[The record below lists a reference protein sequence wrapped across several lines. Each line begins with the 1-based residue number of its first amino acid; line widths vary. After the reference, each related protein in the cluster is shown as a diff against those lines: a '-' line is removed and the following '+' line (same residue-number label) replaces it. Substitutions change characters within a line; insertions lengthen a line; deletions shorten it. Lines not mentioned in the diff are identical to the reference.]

1 MTVDHEVRPD
11 EDRTPGDEVSTAALV
26 GYAAAAVGLFGW
38 FLFGLLV
45 QRQGFVDSVGESAG
59 AGFGLLL
66 VVSVIGMLRH
76 NGRRRP
82 LSPPAPPR

>member
-1 MTVDHEVRPD
+1 MSVDHKVIPD
-11 EDRTPGDEVSTAALV
+11 NDRAREDEVSTAALI
-26 GYAAAAVGLFGW
+26 GYAAAALGLIGW

-66 VVSVIGMLRH
+66 AVSVIGTVRH
-76 NGRRRP
+76 NGR
-82 LSPPAPPR
+82 

>member
-1 MTVDHEVRPD
+1 MTVDHDVLPEQ
-11 EDRTPGDEVSTAALV
+11 DRAHDDEVPTPVLV
-26 GYAAAAVGLFGW
+26 GYAAAAAALFGW

-66 VVSVIGMLRH
+66 AVSVIGAFRH
-76 NGRRRP
+76 NGE
-82 LSPPAPPR
+82 

>member
-1 MTVDHEVRPD
+1 MSVDHEVLPD
-11 EDRTPGDEVSTAALV
+11 DDRATGQQVSTVVLV
-26 GYAAAAVGLFGW
+26 FYATAAAGLFGW

-66 VVSVIGMLRH
+66 IVSVIGAIRGD
-76 NGRRRP
+76 GR
-82 LSPPAPPR
+82 

>member
-1 MTVDHEVRPD
+1 MTVDHKVLPERDLRPGREVP
-11 EDRTPGDEVSTAALV
+11 TTVLV
-26 GYAAAAVGLFGW
+26 GYSAAAIALFGW

-66 VVSVIGMLRH
+66 AVSVIGMLRR
-76 NGRRRP
+76 NGQ
-82 LSPPAPPR
+82 

>member
-1 MTVDHEVRPD
+1 MTVDHEVLPER
-11 EDRTPGDEVSTAALV
+11 DRQSEHDVSTAVLV
-26 GYAAAAVGLFGW
+26 GYATAAVALFGW

-66 VVSVIGMLRH
+66 AVSVIGAFRH
-76 NGRRRP
+76 NGR
-82 LSPPAPPR
+82 